1 MFKICKLKLLCSV
14 IVGHQHRYTKRRA
27 DDARV
32 RSIVGRFFVM
42 VSRRAVPAALYINNV
57 VQKKRRTACST
68 SSELRSWELPLQKRY
83 SDTTIPRYPA
93 WRSTLCHLVA
103 KFLKFS
109 RFQLTRKSIRF
120 SINNMSG
127 LKCRG
132 LHKVR
137 CKGTKSFV
145 LRKGK
150 WGKYICSKEKSV
162 CSKEFGI

>member
-68 SSELRSWELPLQKRY
+68 SSELRS
-83 SDTTIPRYPA
+83 
-93 WRSTLCHLVA
+93 
-103 KFLKFS
+103 
-109 RFQLTRKSIRF
+109 
-120 SINNMSG
+120 
-127 LKCRG
+127 
-132 LHKVR
+132 
-137 CKGTKSFV
+137 
-145 LRKGK
+145 
-150 WGKYICSKEKSV
+150 
-162 CSKEFGI
+162 